1 MFKPLRFPPRPAD
14 RATWILA
21 IATGLVAVLIL
32 GDLAIRAIAEGLWF
46 AEVGYP
52 DVFGVRLATRLG
64 LFAIAAGGT
73 ASFMAWNWRLV
84 QRSYPPSP
92 VPATPPSDKW
102 WEPPPR
108 TCVIDPDSKQAIVG
122 GAMTLVPL
130 LGIVAILVLA
140 LTVMVLHY
148 GDVALDGVTS
158 LRDVPAHLYG
168 LPPRFQP
175 GLVVAVLGRLGRD
188 PRIALAAIATMALVV
203 ALAGHP
209 RRLMQAIAVYASL
222 GFGLVLSRYWANV
235 LQALHPTAFA
245 ATDPL
250 FQLDISTYIFT
261 LPLWNLLEFWA
272 IGTLLY
278 TTLVVTIIYLLANQ
292 NLSRGQ
298 FPGWTRQSFRHWCGL
313 MGGLMGAIAL
323 SFGLACLELL
333 YSDRGATYGAGF
345 TDTHVQLPVDAAL
358 ALAALVLSG
367 WLLCYAC
374 TGQRLSLMALR
385 SRRHDSEA
393 ARLGLGRSPWGPVL
407 EMRPRTVWLVL
418 TCYGLG
424 AAGLGLG
431 LPAGVQQLIVAP
443 NELEREQLYIERSI
457 AYTRAAFGLE
467 AIDAQIF
474 DPQGNL
480 DASDR
485 ITNQATLDNIRLWDA
500 RPLLATNRQLQQIRL
515 YYRFVDA
522 DIDRYT
528 FLEPEDDPDNPPPS
542 AIEQVMIAAREM
554 DYAEVPS
561 QAQTWVNEHLV
572 YTHGYGFTLSPVNRA
587 TSSGFPEYYVK
598 NIGADLGVTPNAE
611 RRLGRAGQLEVSSDR
626 IARTIPTLDPRLYF
640 GQLTDTYIMAP
651 TQVRELDYPSGDE
664 NAYNHYDGAG
674 GISLAASWRRWV
686 FAIYLRDWQM
696 LLTGN
701 FTPDTHLL
709 FRRNILRRVQ
719 AIAPFLTYD
728 QDPYLVA
735 VDLPET
741 LDAETGDRPP
751 GNPRSL
757 YWILDAYTTSDRYP
771 YSEPTAAGLNYIRNA
786 VKVVID
792 AHSGHL
798 RFYIADRDDPI
809 GKTWQA
815 IFPNLFQPFSE
826 LPAPLR
832 QHIRYP
838 TDLFATQSDRLL
850 AYHMRDPQVF
860 YNREDLWQIPKE
872 IYGSD
877 PQPVSPYFA
886 ILRLPTGDRPEF
898 AQLLPFTPV
907 SRNNL
912 VAWLAARSD
921 GGNYG
926 KLLLYQFP
934 KQQLVF
940 GVEQV
945 EARINQDPDISEQ
958 ISLWNREGS
967 RVLQGNLLVIPLAR
981 SLLYVE
987 PLYLEAE
994 NTGLPTLVRVIL
1006 AQGDRIVMAPTLDQA
1021 LDAIFT
1027 PTPALETDPATTI
1040 VPAPISP
1047 APTAPAPTL
1056 PAPTLPDTAPN
1067 SIAPGLTNI
1076 PPLSPTEASP

>member
-1 MFKPLRFPPRPAD
+1 MFKPLRFPPLPAD
-14 RATWILA
+14 RPTWILA
-21 IATGLVAVLIL
+21 IATGLVAALIL

-52 DVFGVRLATRLG
+52 EVFWVRLATRLG

-84 QRSYPPSP
+84 QQCYPPP
-92 VPATPPSDKW
+92 PAAPTLKSDKW

-108 TCVIDPDSKQAIVG
+108 TCAIDPSSKQAIVG
-122 GAMTLVPL
+122 GAMALVPL
-130 LGIVAILVLA
+130 LGSLAILILA

-148 GDVALDGVTS
+148 GYVALGGWSS
-158 LRDVPAHLYG
+158 LRDMPAHLYG

-175 GLVVAVLGRLGRD
+175 GLVIQVLGNLGRD
-188 PRIALAAIATMALVV
+188 PVLALAAIVTIALVV
-203 ALAGHP
+203 VVASHP
-209 RRLMQAIAVYASL
+209 RRLMQVIALYASW

-235 LQALHPTAFA
+235 LQALHPTDFA
-245 ATDPL
+245 ATDPV
-250 FQLDISTYIFT
+250 FQLNISTYIFT

-278 TTLVVTIIYLLANQ
+278 TVLTVTLIYLLAHQ
-292 NLSRGQ
+292 SLSRGQ
-298 FPGWTRQSFRHWCGL
+298 FSGWTRQSFRHWCGL
-313 MGGLMGAIAL
+313 VGGLMGAIAL
-323 SFGLACLELL
+323 SFALASLELL

-345 TDTHVQLPVDAAL
+345 TDTHVQLPVDVAL
-358 ALAALVLSG
+358 ALAALVLSV
-367 WLLCYAC
+367 WLLCYAL
-374 TGQRLSLMALR
+374 TGQRLSVMTLQ
-385 SRRHDSEA
+385 SHRHDLEMT
-393 ARLGLGRSPWGPVL
+393 RSPWGSVL
-407 EMRPRTVWLVL
+407 EMRPRTVWLIL
-418 TCYGLG
+418 TCYGLS
-424 AAGLGLG
+424 AVALGIG
-431 LPAGVQQLIVAP
+431 LPIGVQQLIVAP

-474 DPQGNL
+474 DPQGNV
-480 DASDR
+480 DAQDR
-485 ITNQATLDNIRLWDA
+485 VTNQATLDNIRLWDA

-515 YYRFVDA
+515 YYRFADA

-528 FLEPEDDPDNPPPS
+528 FLAPDDDADDPPPS

-554 DYAEVPS
+554 DYSEVPS

-572 YTHGYGFTLSPVNRA
+572 YTHGYGFTVSPVNRA
-587 TSSGFPEYYVK
+587 TPSGFPEYYVK
-598 NIGADLGVTPNAE
+598 NIGANLGLAPDAAQAS
-611 RRLGRAGQLEVSSDR
+611 GAAGQLEVSSDR
-626 IARTIPTLDPRLYF
+626 IARTIPTRDPRIYF
-640 GQLTDTYIMAP
+640 GQLTDTYTMAP
-651 TQVRELDYPSGDE
+651 TRVRELDYPSGDD

-674 GISLAASWRRWV
+674 GISLATPWRRWV

-701 FTPDTHLL
+701 FTPDTRLL
-709 FRRNILRRVQ
+709 FRRNILQRVQ

-728 QDPYLVA
+728 RDPYLVA

-741 LDAETGDRPP
+741 LDAATGDRPS
-751 GNPRSL
+751 GKPRSL

-771 YSEPTAAGLNYIRNA
+771 YSEPTEAGLNYIRNA

-798 RFYIADRDDPI
+798 RFYIADRADPI
-809 GKTWQA
+809 GQTWQA
-815 IFPNLFQPFSE
+815 IFPHLFQPIRE

-838 TDLFATQSDRLL
+838 TDLFATQADRLL

-898 AQLLPFTPV
+898 VQLLPFTPV

-945 EARINQDPDISEQ
+945 EARINQDPNISEQ

-967 RVLQGNLLVIPLAR
+967 RVLQGNLLVIPLER

-1006 AQGDRIVMAPTLDQA
+1006 AKGDRIVMAPTLDQA

-1027 PTPALETDPATTI
+1027 PTPPRAADPATTI
-1040 VPAPISP
+1040 VPGPTNLPSRSP
-1047 APTAPAPTL
+1047 GEDPPVDETL
-1056 PAPTLPDTAPN
+1056 
-1067 SIAPGLTNI
+1067 
-1076 PPLSPTEASP
+1076 

>member
-14 RATWILA
+14 RPTWMVA
-21 IATGLVAVLIL
+21 IATGLVTLIVL
-32 GDLAIRAIAEGLWF
+32 GDLTIRAIAEGLWF

-52 DVFGVRLATRLG
+52 DVFWVRLATRLG

-84 QRSYPPSP
+84 QRCYPPP
-92 VPATPPSDKW
+92 PAAATTAKPDKW

-108 TCVIDPDSKQAIVG
+108 TCAIDPGSKQAIVG
-122 GAMTLVPL
+122 GAMSLVPL
-130 LGIVAILVLA
+130 LGSLAILVLA

-148 GDVALDGVTS
+148 GYVALEGVSS
-158 LRDVPAHLYG
+158 LRNVPAHLYG

-175 GLVVAVLGRLGRD
+175 GLVIQVLGTLGRD
-188 PRIALAAIATMALVV
+188 PLLALAAIATMALLVV
-203 ALAGHP
+203 LAGYP

-235 LQALHPTAFA
+235 LQALHSTAFGA
-245 ATDPL
+245 SDPV

-278 TTLVVTIIYLLANQ
+278 TTLAVTMIYLLANQ

-298 FPGWTRQSFRHWCGL
+298 FPGWTRLSFRHWCGL

-323 SFGLACLELL
+323 SFALACLELL

-358 ALAALVLSG
+358 AGAALVLSV
-367 WLLCYAC
+367 WLLCYAL

-385 SRRHDSEA
+385 SRRHDPEMG
-393 ARLGLGRSPWGPVL
+393 RPEMGRPEMGRSPWGPVF

-424 AAGLGLG
+424 AVALGLG

-474 DPQGNL
+474 DPQGDL
-480 DASDR
+480 TADDR
-485 ITNQATLDNIRLWDA
+485 ATNQATLDNIRLWDA

-515 YYRFVDA
+515 YYRFADA

-528 FLEPEDDPDNPPPS
+528 FLEPGDDADDPPPS

-554 DYAEVPS
+554 DYAEVPN

-587 TSSGFPEYYVK
+587 TPSGFPEYYVK
-598 NIGADLGVTPNAE
+598 NIGANLGLT
-611 RRLGRAGQLEVSSDR
+611 LGGESSSGAAGQLEVSSDR

-651 TQVRELDYPSGDE
+651 TQVRELDYPSGDD

-674 GISLAASWRRWV
+674 GISLASSWRRWV
-686 FAIYLRDWQM
+686 FAVYLRDWQM

-701 FTPDTHLL
+701 FTPDTRLL
-709 FRRNILRRVQ
+709 FRRNILKRVQ

-741 LDAETGDRPP
+741 LDAATDDRPP

-771 YSEPTAAGLNYIRNA
+771 YAEPTDAGLNYIRNA

-798 RFYIADRDDPI
+798 RFYIADRSDPI
-809 GKTWQA
+809 GQTWQA
-815 IFPNLFQPFSE
+815 IFPNLFQPFSA
-826 LPAPLR
+826 LPTPLR
-832 QHIRYP
+832 RHIRYP
-838 TDLFATQSDRLL
+838 TDLFAAQSDRLL
-850 AYHMRDPQVF
+850 AYHMLDPQVF

-898 AQLLPFTPV
+898 VQLLPFTPV

-921 GGNYG
+921 GDNYG

-945 EARINQDPDISEQ
+945 EARINQDPEISER
-958 ISLWNREGS
+958 ITLWNREGS

-1027 PTPALETDPATTI
+1027 PTPGQATDPATTI
-1040 VPAPISP
+1040 VPAP
-1047 APTAPAPTL
+1047 TDL
-1056 PAPTLPDTAPN
+1056 PL
-1067 SIAPGLTNI
+1067 
-1076 PPLSPTEASP
+1076 LSPEGPSPEGPSPEESSPEEASS